1 MSLAVTTLFP
11 LFGFQAANRSGSDDP
26 EMTPPNIIELSPY
39 LRQAGEEI
47 GEADLHAYV
56 DCVLEAGHRAR
67 VEAQLARCPEDGMIA
82 AAYRRLN
89 IDLHRLLDRDLP
101 PLTASLE
108 ALSREFER
116 RLNALS
122 SPEARQRRAD
132 GVGDAIRR
140 APAVTAVVVISL
152 IAIAGL
158 TWPLVAGEPAS
169 CSTRVEALEKSA
181 AKGRFAP
188 ELGERLA
195 AAGRLCS
202 AEDPARVERELT
214 RLEYETRRIRH

>member
-1 MSLAVTTLFP
+1 MTTLFP
-11 LFGFQAANRSGSDDP
+11 FFRLQAANRSGSDDT
-26 EMTPPNIIELSPY
+26 EVTRRNVVNLSSY
-39 LRQAGEEI
+39 VRRATEAEEA
-47 GEADLHAYV
+47 ELHAYV
-56 DCVLEAGHRAR
+56 DCVLEAGQRAR
-67 VEAQLARCPEDGMIA
+67 VEAQLARSPEAGMIA

-89 IDLHRLLDRDLP
+89 IDLHRLWDRDLP
-101 PLTASLE
+101 PLTASME

-116 RLNALS
+116 RLSALS
-122 SPEARQRRAD
+122 SPEARRRRAE
-132 GVGDAIRR
+132 GVGAAIRR

-158 TWPLVAGEPAS
+158 TWPLVAGEPSS
-169 CSTRVEALEKSA
+169 CSTRVEALTKSA

-202 AEDPARVERELT
+202 AGDPVRAEQELT
-214 RLEYETRRIRH
+214 RLEYETRRVRH